1 MWFRITHL
9 VSELLILSPLLLI
22 WLMQRSDQPSIN
34 CSTINSGANNYNNY
48 NILIIG
54 ESWASDGKLF
64 PELPLITSARLNG
77 RGVMACSIGFSGRNS
92 KLLYYELREKFS
104 KEMIRNLFN
113 NAAPNKLLVM
123 TGVNDTIQHI
133 GASNYVEYTKK
144 IVEFFDNISD
154 VEVITIPRVNERTFL
169 SPNLFSAIKRSILRC
184 LYDHCDYQVNDLY
197 RVALWRD
204 HPELRM
210 IEYDDF
216 IDEYRDHEYC
226 HTQDGIHLTDEYY
239 HKYGIFLAIAM
250 NLEKNEMTKK

>member
-9 VSELLILSPLLLI
+9 VSVLLILSPLLLI

-34 CSTINSGANNYNNY
+34 CSTINSGANNYN
-48 NILIIG
+48 ILIVG

-104 KEMIRNLFN
+104 KEKIRNLFN

-144 IVEFFDNISD
+144 IIEFFDNIND
-154 VEVITIPRVNERTFL
+154 IEVITIPRVNERTFR

-204 HPELRM
+204 HPELRL

-239 HKYGIFLAIAM
+239 HKYGVFLAIAM
-250 NLEKNEMTKK
+250 NLEKKEMTKK